1 MSGQAHKISY
11 IGLPTDI
18 ALKKISPA
26 HLDTLLV
33 TTLPKND
40 PASQTKDV
48 NEVINATDAATS
60 PIIIVDGG
68 KSSRFI
74 DYQNQHWP

>member
-1 MSGQAHKISY
+1 MSSQAHKISY

-18 ALKKISPA
+18 ALKRISPA
-26 HLDTLLV
+26 HLDTPLV

-40 PASQTKDV
+40 PAFQTKVV
-48 NEVINATDAATS
+48 NEVIKATDAATS

-68 KSSRFI
+68 KSSRFT
-74 DYQNQHWP
+74 DYRNQH